1 MTPLLR
7 VENLTVGIKKEK
19 RFLTA
24 VDDISFDIQAGEIL
38 GIVGESGCGKSL
50 TALSIPALLPEAAAI
65 KTGKILFNG
74 IDLRALSQ
82 QKLYHIRGREISM
95 VFQEPVPSLNPLLK
109 IGRQIAEPLVL
120 HGETDRVTVKRQVL
134 DIMRILGLRE
144 PDRIIEAYP
153 HQLSGGMCQRVMI
166 ALAIICKPKLLI
178 ADEPTTALDVTIQA
192 QILDLMKK
200 INRELG
206 TSILFISHDLSVINR
221 LCDNVQVMYAGKLI
235 EGGTAADV
243 FTRPVHEYTRGLI
256 GSIPARDRKGR
267 ALASI
272 PGKVPSLEEKNPA
285 GCPFAPRCARAQKR
299 CFDEFPAKT
308 TVDSVTIENSAAVVN
323 SSENRAAHQVHC
335 ILAEPEA
342 NHAGR

>member
-7 VENLTVGIKKEK
+7 VENLTVSIKKDK
-19 RFLTA
+19 HFLTA

-74 IDLRALSQ
+74 VDLRALSQ
-82 QKLYHIRGREISM
+82 QELYRIRGREISM

-120 HGETDRVTVKRQVL
+120 HGETDRIAVKRQVL

-166 ALAIICKPKLLI
+166 ALAVICKPKLLI
-178 ADEPTTALDVTIQA
+178 ADEPTTALDITTQE
-192 QILDLMKK
+192 QILDLMKS
-200 INRELG
+200 INNEYG
-206 TSILFISHDLSVINR
+206 TSILFISHDLSIISR
-221 LCDNVQVMYAGKLI
+221 LCARVLVMYAGCLVE
-235 EGGTAADV
+235 EGSAAEV
-243 FTRPVHEYTRGLI
+243 FTNPGHEYTKGLI
-256 GSIPARDRKGR
+256 GSIPGRNLKGKD
-267 ALASI
+267 LANI
-272 PGKVPSLEEKNPA
+272 PGKVPSVEEKRPP
-285 GCPFAPRCARAQKR
+285 GCPFAPRCSKVTEQCIKS
-299 CFDEFPAKT
+299 FPEKK
-308 TVDSVTIENSAAVVN
+308 ELSAGHYAY
-323 SSENRAAHQVHC
+323 C
-335 ILAEPEA
+335 K
-342 NHAGR
+342 